1 MSQDKTGTI
10 LPEMLINQ
18 TPFTPDEESSSLPL
32 EIQQVDR
39 PCILSIE
46 TSLYPEVRESTT
58 TAISYSSGTPSGN
71 FGPDSIHESKE
82 LTHTMDTIAFHILI
96 MSTSYSTNPS

>member
-1 MSQDKTGTI
+1 MSQEETGTI

-18 TPFTPDEESSSLPL
+18 TPFTPDEAASSPPL

-39 PCILSIE
+39 PYIPSIE
-46 TSLYPEVRESTT
+46 TSLPPEVRESTT
-58 TAISYSSGTPSGN
+58 TAISYSSATPSGN

-82 LTHTMDTIAFHILI
+82 LIHTMDTMPFHILI